1 MFLVTDTAANQ
12 ELTFTITDTKLYI
25 PVVSSKTRDNVKLL
39 KQLEWGFKRRINW
52 NKYQPGT
59 TEESQKL
66 YLDFLIT
73 SGFHGE
79 NRLFV
84 SSFENKNVRESYKRY
99 FFPTLEIKLTAIC
112 KCFYLLKKQKK

>member
-1 MFLVTDTAANQ
+1 M
-12 ELTFTITDTKLYI
+12 
-25 PVVSSKTRDNVKLL
+25 

-79 NRLFV
+79 DILFV

-112 KCFYLLKKQKK
+112 KCFYLLRSKRNSFRFLKRNCESIILLFCVNILSI